1 MRREF
6 LARRRRRAPWSVLMA
21 AVAILALATGCAIRR
36 PPNLPAPLASPD
48 TAVVLARARAINRG
62 LRTFKGIGRLEIET
76 PQQRQSGRA
85 AWAGSLPTSK
95 FRLDFI
101 GAGLPLA
108 SVAGDG
114 QRVYLRHAGGVQSRP
129 GSNPRLD
136 DLLGLPV
143 TAADL
148 LQAMAGRLPDRADGR
163 VSVHP
168 GVSPDRWHLVF
179 YDRFG
184 TARTQ
189 AEIEAPGRL
198 CRLAFF
204 RPDGGLHYR
213 IEYGSYRPEGAY
225 WLPARLEVRDAQ
237 GVCRIEVER
246 WWADP
251 DLPESLFIL
260 EAASR

>member
-1 MRREF
+1 
-6 LARRRRRAPWSVLMA
+6 MA
-21 AVAILALATGCAIRR
+21 AVAVLALATGCAMRR
-36 PPNLPAPLASPD
+36 PPNLPAPLAPPD
-48 TAVVLARARAINRG
+48 TAAVLAQARAINRE
-62 LRTFKGIGRLEIET
+62 LRSFKGIGRLEIET
-76 PQQRQSGRA
+76 PRQRQSGRA
-85 AWAGSLPTSK
+85 AWAGSLAASK

-114 QRVYLRHAGGVQSRP
+114 QRIYLRHAAGGGVQSRP
-129 GSNPRLD
+129 ASNPRLD

-148 LQAMAGRLPDRADGR
+148 LQAMAGRLPEQTDER

-168 GVSPDRWHLVF
+168 GASPDRWHLVF

-184 TARTQ
+184 TARVQ
-189 AEIEAPGRL
+189 AVIEAPGRL

-213 IEYGSYRPEGAY
+213 IEYGAYRPTGAY
-225 WLPARLEVRDAQ
+225 WLPGRLEVRDAQ